1 MFWCLLMKLEVL
13 EIDSVLVIV
22 DSDSQE
28 PLCEIVPNRRLA
40 GTRDVLGSNVN

>member
-1 MFWCLLMKLEVL
+1 MKLEVL

-28 PLCEIVPNRRLA
+28 SLCEIIPNKRLA
-40 GTRDVLGSNVN
+40 GTRNVPGSHVN

>member
-28 PLCEIVPNRRLA
+28 SLCKIVPNRRLA
-40 GTRDVLGSNVN
+40 GTRDVLGSHVN